1 MSLAA
6 ARRSVEAVNSRDVDA
21 FVECLHPDV
30 EWEENGDVPGARVM
44 YRGRE
49 EVRAWFEEV
58 LREPWERFEIE
69 IEEIEEPSPGAVVSG
84 QRITALGRGSGVE
97 IDLRFWTASWFE
109 DGLVVKR
116 KVFWTREEG
125 YTAVRGQTP

>member
-1 MSLAA
+1 VSLAA
-6 ARRSVEAVNSRDVDA
+6 ARRSVEAVNRRDVDA

-30 EWEENGDVPGARVM
+30 EWEENGDVPGARVI

-58 LREPWERFEIE
+58 LKEPWERFEIV
-69 IEEIEEPSPGAVVSG
+69 IEEIEDAGGGAVLSG

-97 IDLRFWTASWFE
+97 IDLQFWTASWFA
-109 DGLVVKR
+109 DGLVTRR
-116 KVFWTREEG
+116 KVFWTREE
-125 YTAVRGQTP
+125 AVEAI